1 MIKHFLLRWA
11 GNTLGLWLAGELI
24 SGVSYNNDL
33 LVLVIAAL
41 IFSVVNAFIRPI
53 LVILSL
59 PAIILTLGLF
69 TLVINSFMLYLVMV
83 LYPAFSVATFGSA
96 ILAVIIIW
104 LVNFAASTLIRE

>member
-11 GNTLGLWLAGELI
+11 ANALGLWLAGELI
-24 SGVSYNNDL
+24 AGVSYSEDYM
-33 LVLVIAAL
+33 VLAIASL
-41 IFSVVNAFIRPI
+41 IFSLVNAVIRPI
-53 LVILSL
+53 IVILSL

-83 LYPAFSVATFGSA
+83 LYPAFTVSTFGSA

-104 LVNFAASTLIRE
+104 LVNFAASTLVKE